1 MEIVGE
7 NIMISILS
15 LLSSSRDFWIE
26 EEYHF
31 EHFKK
36 HDFSCARNH
45 LIEEIKSRKI
55 YLERHKHNMSC
66 LINHFATEWQ
76 QTVIPDIATYY
87 YDILGEIDT
96 HILDCKNAITE
107 IEFVS
112 KEQENRVY
120 LIEMICDR
128 IGDRYAC
135 KHEDIIK
142 SASLES
148 KRLFLKNVGYNL
160 TEEERKEL
168 GLYMEGVNYE
178 S

>member
-1 MEIVGE
+1 
-7 NIMISILS
+7 MIGMLR
-15 LLSSSRDFWIE
+15 LLSSGRDFWTE

-31 EHFKK
+31 DHFKK
-36 HDFSCARNH
+36 QDFSFARNH
-45 LIEEIKSRKI
+45 LIEEIECRKI
-55 YLERHKHNMSC
+55 CLERHKRNISC
-66 LINHFATEWQ
+66 LINHFATEWER
-76 QTVIPDIATYY
+76 TVIPNIATYY

-96 HILDCKNAITE
+96 HILDCENAIIE
-107 IEFVS
+107 IKSVS
-112 KEQENRVY
+112 DEQENRVY
-120 LIEMICDR
+120 LIETICDR

-148 KRLFLKNVGYNL
+148 KRLFLTYVGYNL
-160 TEEERKEL
+160 TVEERKAL

>member
-1 MEIVGE
+1 MIIGE
-7 NIMISILS
+7 NIMISILT

-36 HDFSCARNH
+36 HDFSFARNH
-45 LIEEIKSRKI
+45 LIEEIECRKI
-55 YLERHKHNMSC
+55 YLERHKHNISC

-76 QTVIPDIATYY
+76 QTLVPDIATYY
-87 YDILGEIDT
+87 YDILGEIET
-96 HILDCKNAITE
+96 HILDCENAIIE
-107 IEFVS
+107 IKSVS
-112 KEQENRVY
+112 EEQENRVY

-148 KRLFLKNVGYNL
+148 KRLFLTHVGYNL
-160 TEEERKEL
+160 TEKERKEL
-168 GLYMEGVNYE
+168 GLYMKGVNYE